1 MFKGDRN
8 FAVGLFVSIAIAV
21 FVAFVIWLTGRTG
34 VEEMTRYTLL
44 FDRDVSGLAV
54 GGPVKYMGMTVG
66 SVVHMDIY
74 TDNGNR
80 VRVDIEVLETTPVD
94 KRTYASLALQ
104 GITGVAV
111 VNLASETDQD
121 TSESGQ
127 DDPQDKL
134 LPGEYPRIPVRD
146 VGFAAIISSA
156 PEIMNKLDITL
167 THAGELLGEANQAR
181 IGNTLKNVEDLT
193 TSLASSRESLAGLPQ
208 DLSAT
213 LGEIQATVGK
223 LQAVIAELRPDL
235 SSTMANLERSSANL
249 ESLTARFDRMMVQ
262 HEDDMGRFL
271 EEGLGEAP
279 ELMRE
284 TRQTLRH
291 LEKLAAELRDDPSQL
306 VHRPAAESLEID
318 P

>member
-21 FVAFVIWLTGRTG
+21 FVAFVIWLTGRSG

-66 SVVHMDIY
+66 SVVHMDLD
-74 TDNGNR
+74 TDQGIR
-80 VRVDIEVLETTPVD
+80 VRVDIQVLDTTPVN
-94 KRTYASLALQ
+94 KGTYASLALQ

-111 VNLASETDQD
+111 VNLASETGRHGPLD
-121 TSESGQ
+121 E
-127 DDPQDKL
+127 P
-134 LPGEYPRIPVRD
+134 PGGGYPRIPVRD
-146 VGFAAIISSA
+146 VGFAALISSA
-156 PEIMNKLDITL
+156 PEIMNKLDVAL
-167 THAGELLGEANQAR
+167 THAGDLLGEANQAR
-181 IGNTLKNVEDLT
+181 IGNALQNVEDLT
-193 TSLASSRESLAGLPQ
+193 ASLAGSRETLAGLPQ

-213 LGEIQATVGK
+213 LGEIQTTVGQ
-223 LQAVIAELRPDL
+223 LQEVIAELRPDL

-249 ESLTARFDRMMVQ
+249 ESLTARFENMLVQ

-284 TRQTLRH
+284 TRQTLRD

-306 VHRPAAESLEID
+306 VHRPPADTLDID

>member
-8 FAVGLFVSIAIAV
+8 FAVGLFVSIAIAA

-66 SVVHMDIY
+66 SVVHMDLDSDQGI
-74 TDNGNR
+74 R
-80 VRVDIEVLETTPVD
+80 IRVDIEILETTPVN
-94 KRTYASLALQ
+94 RGTYASLALQ

-111 VNLASETDQD
+111 VNLASEPGSHEPLD
-121 TSESGQ
+121 E
-127 DDPQDKL
+127 P
-134 LPGEYPRIPVRD
+134 PRGEYPRIPVRD

-156 PEIMNKLDITL
+156 PEIMVKLDNAL
-167 THAGELLGEANQAR
+167 SQAGELLGEANRTR
-181 IGNTLKNVEDLT
+181 IGNTLQNVEDLT
-193 TSLASSRESLAGLPQ
+193 ESLAGSRETLAALPQ
-208 DLSAT
+208 DLNDT
-213 LGEIQATVGK
+213 LAEIQDAVGQ
-223 LQAVIAELRPDL
+223 LQQVIGELRPDL
-235 SSTMANLERSSANL
+235 TATMANLEGSSANL
-249 ESLTARFDRMMVQ
+249 ESLTGRFDELMVQ
-262 HEDDMGRFL
+262 HRDDMSRFL
-271 EEGLGEAP
+271 DEGLGEAP

-284 TRQTLRH
+284 TRRTLRD

-306 VHRPAAESLEID
+306 IHRPPADSLEID